1 MNKLEFEEYYT
12 KCKAIWEYYGK
23 EAQLN
28 QLVEECAE
36 LIRAIVKKDRAN
48 ILEELA
54 DVQVLIDQLS
64 IAYPEFDDCI
74 DPLKVHK
81 VDRQLKRIGIEVV
94 KNNWG
99 IMTKFTIE
107 PNAYEAISGIDL
119 INDLLFQL
127 ELTDEEKKRL
137 NSLRIDNLPRILPKE
152 NNKQKV
158 VICVNDKRI
167 FSSFAECA
175 KFYGITKQAVENSIK
190 YQQNVKGFLFRKIQE

>member
-12 KCKAIWEYYGK
+12 KCKAIWEHYGK

-36 LIRAIVKKDRAN
+36 LIRAIARKDKVN

-81 VDRQLKRIGIEVV
+81 VDRQLKRIGIKVV
-94 KNNWG
+94 KTN
-99 IMTKFTIE
+99 E
-107 PNAYEAISGIDL
+107 
-119 INDLLFQL
+119 
-127 ELTDEEKKRL
+127 
-137 NSLRIDNLPRILPKE
+137 
-152 NNKQKV
+152 V
-158 VICVNDKRI
+158 
-167 FSSFAECA
+167 
-175 KFYGITKQAVENSIK
+175 
-190 YQQNVKGFLFRKIQE
+190 